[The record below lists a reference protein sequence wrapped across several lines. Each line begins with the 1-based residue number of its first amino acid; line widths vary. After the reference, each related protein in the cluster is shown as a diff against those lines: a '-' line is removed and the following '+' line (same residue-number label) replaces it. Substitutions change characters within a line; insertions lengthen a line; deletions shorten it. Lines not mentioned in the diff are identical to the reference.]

1 LDAILSP
8 DINIQ
13 LFCDPEKVRH

>member
-1 LDAILSP
+1 LDAIISS
-8 DINIQ
+8 DINIH